1 MALAQRSKSPVA
13 ERFPGDESSMAC
25 RSRAGDRFRGP
36 PEPEL
41 KPELKSDTKT
51 ELETERE
58 RDDRS
63 DLLATLESE
72 IIPRLMLAHRAAPF
86 SPTLCAD
93 SRLPPTPD
101 EVFEFARIA
110 ACHDLQGALSFIER
124 LCRQGLALEVALLEL
139 VAPAARLL
147 GEQWQTDLRSFTE
160 VCAGLGTLQQVVHI
174 LGPSFAPALPHRGL
188 VLLVAAPGEQHT
200 LGLYLVGEFL
210 RRAGWGVQ
218 VSPSMSEPEL
228 LQLVATER
236 VKLLGISVSNQQLL
250 KPLARL
256 LAAVRK
262 ASCNPAL
269 TVMLG
274 GSLELAE
281 YAANNGVALCAADA
295 REAVRWLELHATLPE
310 QGNP

>member
-1 MALAQRSKSPVA
+1 MALAQRSKSPV
-13 ERFPGDESSMAC
+13 EDRFQGGNGSLAC
-25 RSRAGDRFRGP
+25 RTRAGDRVHAP
-36 PEPEL
+36 PEPEREWDR
-41 KPELKSDTKT
+41 ELDN
-51 ELETERE
+51 
-58 RDDRS
+58 RS
-63 DLLATLESE
+63 ELLATIEAEL
-72 IIPRLMLAHRAAPF
+72 IPRLMLAHRADPF
-86 SPTLCAD
+86 SHALCAD
-93 SRLPPTPD
+93 SRLPPTTA

-110 ACHDLQGALSFIER
+110 ACHDLPSALSFVEA
-124 LCRQGLALEVALLEL
+124 LCRQGLALEAVLLEL

-147 GEQWQTDLRSFTE
+147 GEQWQADLRSFTE

-218 VSPSMSEPEL
+218 VTPVMSEPEL
-228 LQLVATER
+228 LERVASER
-236 VKLLGISVSNQQLL
+236 VKLLGISVSNDQLL

-256 LAAVRK
+256 IAAVRE

-274 GSLELAE
+274 GSLELAD
-281 YAANNGVALCAADA
+281 YAAINGAVLCAADP
-295 REAVRWLELHATLPE
+295 REAVRWLEMHANLR
-310 QGNP
+310 GYRA

>member
-1 MALAQRSKSPVA
+1 MALAQRSTSPIA
-13 ERFPGDESSMAC
+13 PRFQGDESAVAC
-25 RSRAGDRFRGP
+25 LARAGDRGQGQPQGESESVF
-36 PEPEL
+36 EC
-41 KPELKSDTKT
+41 
-51 ELETERE
+51 E
-58 RDDRS
+58 RDDRA

-72 IIPRLMLAHRAAPF
+72 IIPRLMLAHRADPF

-93 SRLPPTPD
+93 SRLPPTD
-101 EVFEFARIA
+101 GEVFEFARIA
-110 ACHDLQGALSFIER
+110 ACHDLQGALAFVER
-124 LCRQGLALEVALLEL
+124 LCRQGLALEVVLLEL

-200 LGLYLVGEFL
+200 LGMYLVGEFL

-218 VSPSMSEPEL
+218 VCPSISEPEL
-228 LQLVATER
+228 LQLVATEQ
-236 VKLLGISVSNQQLL
+236 VKLLGISVSNHQLL

-256 LAAVRK
+256 LGAVRK
-262 ASCNPAL
+262 ASCNPGL

-274 GSLELAE
+274 GSLDLAE
-281 YAANNGVALCAADA
+281 YAAKNGAALCAADP
-295 REAVRWLELHATLPE
+295 REAVRWLELHANLHEPKSR
-310 QGNP
+310 